1 MEFNI
6 DDHIRKIPNFPKEG
20 ILFYDITTILENPE
34 AFKYCIDTFAEHYKD
49 KEIDVIVGV
58 EARGFIFGAA
68 LAYALGK
75 PLSIVRK
82 PGKLPSKTVFE
93 EYELEYGTD
102 KIEMH
107 EDTIKQGQ
115 KVLLVDD
122 LLATGGT
129 IKATANLI
137 ERIGGV
143 VAGMCFV
150 VELDFLKGRE
160 KLGKY
165 DLLSLQHY
173 DNEDVKE

>member
-1 MEFNI
+1 MDI
-6 DDHIRKIPNFPKEG
+6 DSHIRKIPNFPKEG
-20 ILFYDITTILENPE
+20 ILFYDITTILESPE
-34 AFKYCIDTFAEHYKD
+34 AFKHCIDTFANHYKD

-58 EARGFIFGAA
+58 ESRGFIFGGA
-68 LAYALGK
+68 LAIALNK
-75 PLSIVRK
+75 PLSLVRK
-82 PGKLPSKTVFE
+82 PGKLPSKIVFE

-107 EDTIKQGQ
+107 KDTIKPGQ

-129 IKATANLI
+129 IQATANLV
-137 ERIGGV
+137 EKVGGI
-143 VAGMCFV
+143 VAGMCFI

-173 DNEDVKE
+173 DNEDVK